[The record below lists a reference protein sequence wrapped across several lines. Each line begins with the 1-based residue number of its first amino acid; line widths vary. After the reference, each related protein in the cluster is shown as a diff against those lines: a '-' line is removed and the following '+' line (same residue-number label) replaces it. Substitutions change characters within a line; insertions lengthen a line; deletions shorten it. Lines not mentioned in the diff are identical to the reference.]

1 MKTLIDEAVDREERR
16 KAIRDS
22 LLRTVAHLAREHATK
37 QDIIWENM
45 FRESLNHI
53 QI

>member
-1 MKTLIDEAVDREERR
+1 MKTLIDEAIDREERR

-37 QDIIWENM
+37 QDVIWESM
-45 FRESLNHI
+45 YQESLKHI